1 MIQETVAVEKPPLQA
16 HLELCLSQLH
26 HFPPHLVK
34 VFPVFDGG
42 DRFDPGAGSETF
54 LGLELAGDLDLTS
67 IEQKLQQL
75 LHPNNQPAVLS
86 GFQSVLLARRRRMLE
101 KLHIIVN
108 GIDDDDG
115 ELKVPIVPF
124 VEPPY
129 GPDSC
134 CLVVPLA
141 EDRLKSWALEQLVD
155 DIGAIAEG
163 RKRQRCLQCII
174 TRRDT
179 GEGMADAILFGC
191 IDAPGERSRER
202 RVVAKAIRQLRS
214 EQGGRDGLRP
224 QPAISTSAA

>member
-1 MIQETVAVEKPPLQA
+1 MAMEIKTPSLPQERPT
-16 HLELCLSQLH
+16 LSR
-26 HFPPHLVK
+26 
-34 VFPVFDGG
+34 
-42 DRFDPGAGSETF
+42 RFT
-54 LGLELAGDLDLTS
+54 
-67 IEQKLQQL
+67 
-75 LHPNNQPAVLS
+75 LS
-86 GFQSVLLARRRRMLE
+86 GVL
-101 KLHIIVN
+101 
-108 GIDDDDG
+108 
-115 ELKVPIVPF
+115 PIVEAAGGATMPTEEERLLIQF
-124 VEPPY
+124 LDEVHERLALDVEEIT
-129 GPDSC
+129 GVC
-134 CLVVPLA
+134 RRVVPAKADSGAWRPVRTYRTPRYSVEIRCYTSHLDYLA

-163 RKRQRCLQCII
+163 RKRQRCLQCVI

>member
-26 HFPPHLVK
+26 HFPTHLVK

-42 DRFDPGAGSETF
+42 DRLDPGAGSENF

-75 LHPNNQPAVLS
+75 LHPNNQPEKLS

-115 ELKVPIVPF
+115 ELIVPIVPF
-124 VEPPY
+124 VEPTY
-129 GPDSC
+129 GPGSC
-134 CLVVPLA
+134 CLVVPYKLPEWTA
-141 EDRLKSWALEQLVD
+141 HWLSWCD
-155 DIGAIAEG
+155 D
-163 RKRQRCLQCII
+163 
-174 TRRDT
+174 
-179 GEGMADAILFGC
+179 
-191 IDAPGERSRER
+191 PGELTLETMLE
-202 RVVAKAIRQLRS
+202 AIRFCINLMNDELSGILADLETHARAFL
-214 EQGGRDGLRP
+214 DN
-224 QPAISTSAA
+224 PATPASIAA